1 MFPPSTPLNSASEI
15 LPPAPSAEAVDRL
28 RWQDLVR
35 LAEMVLFVV
44 GLTHFTGG
52 LGVGVEMRP
61 TESVR
66 SSALPSVLLSLI
78 TYGIWSGSIIFAL
91 ASWRTTVQRIC
102 QAPLLWLLTAML
114 LLSGLWSF
122 RPDFVNLMNRE
133 LWQMSCFALF
143 IVTRFTFLQQIRLIT
158 LTFGLGALLSVLL
171 ALGVPSLGRHTIDH
185 VGAWKG
191 LYDYKNT
198 LGGMMLIGLLGF
210 MCTTATS
217 APVRLYRRVGF
228 WTCLGIIL
236 LTTSKTA
243 LILMGV
249 MIAMVQF
256 FRRYRWQGNWS
267 IVLTSLTLPLWVGGL
282 FGILGNWEPLVK
294 GLGKD
299 PTMSGRT
306 QIWAGAW
313 HHLMESPWFG
323 FGRSAFWSP
332 GSLYALRAG
341 ERVHSKYVPPHAHN
355 GFMDLMLDVG
365 LVGFGLFLLVFLV
378 AYTQSLWLAY
388 TAQQLEDYWPVCY
401 LTYLFMN
408 NMTESFLVRLANP
421 YWVLFMVVVMAVPAR
436 LAQRQMAQR
445 QMASQSGSP
454 RPNSPYP
461 IPN

>member
-1 MFPPSTPLNSASEI
+1 MTPLNSAPE
-15 LPPAPSAEAVDRL
+15 LTAPVPTPEAIDRL
-28 RWQDLVR
+28 RWRDLVQ
-35 LAEMVLFVV
+35 LAETVLFVV

-61 TESVR
+61 TETVRVSV
-66 SSALPSVLLSLI
+66 LPPVLLSLI
-78 TYGIWSGSIIFAL
+78 AYGVWAGSIGFIL
-91 ASWRTTVQRIC
+91 ISWRTAVQRVL
-102 QAPLLWLLTAML
+102 QAPWLWALIAML

-133 LWQMSCFALF
+133 VWQMSCFALF
-143 IVTRFTFLQQIRLIT
+143 VVTRFTFLQQIRLIT
-158 LTFGLGALLSVLL
+158 LTFGVGALLSTVLAFGL
-171 ALGVPSLGRHTIDH
+171 PSLGRHTIDH

-210 MCTTATS
+210 MCMTANRG
-217 APVRLYRRVGF
+217 AIRLYQRIGF
-228 WTCLGIIL
+228 WACFAIIL

-243 LILMGV
+243 LILVVV

-256 FRRYRWQGNWS
+256 FRHYRWQGNWS
-267 IVLTSLTLPLWVGGL
+267 IVLTSLTLPVLVGSVL
-282 FGILGNWEPLVK
+282 GILGNWAPLVK

-341 ERVHSKYVPPHAHN
+341 ERVHSKYVPPHGHN
-355 GFMDLMLDVG
+355 GFIDLMLDVG

-388 TAQQLEDYWPVCY
+388 NAQQMEEYWPVCY
-401 LTYLFMN
+401 LTYLFLN
-408 NMTESFLVRLANP
+408 NMTESFLARLANP
-421 YWVLFMVVVMAVPAR
+421 YWVLFMIVCMSVPTFI
-436 LAQRQMAQR
+436 AQRAR
-445 QMASQSGSP
+445 DRYGGDDARSPLQS
-454 RPNSPYP
+454 
-461 IPN
+461 IH